1 MAGNS
6 EWNKAVKQA
15 FKMGRKTSKSYSL
28 KEAMF
33 DAKKIYKK
41 GKNSVMSM
49 GKQTRRRASSKK
61 GYSRKRMYKGGTSGV
76 VPAEAS
82 SSMLSKFE
90 GSGSNVAAAAKV
102 TEAPLSAK

>member
-1 MAGNS
+1 
-6 EWNKAVKQA
+6 
-15 FKMGRKTSKSYSL
+15 MGRKTSKSYSL

-82 SSMLSKFE
+82 GSSMLSKFE